1 MAQRRSN
8 KHSFADKAAMALA
21 AVLVVALGGA
31 LSYLKPVS
39 ALPAPVEMAEMAG
52 APPQTAAAQ
61 PAPTTA
67 RPTDASVE
75 AGAPS
80 KHRNKEQAAAAL
92 MALPELRAWSAQ
104 LERESGG
111 KVHGAVIEYDSA
123 QRTVMGKRYY
133 QFSFVENSAEAA
145 LRRDSFLVSASDD
158 EILVED
164 IVNDEPISL
173 ARWRKSR

>member
-8 KHSFADKAAMALA
+8 KHSAADKAAMTLA

-39 ALPAPVEMAEMAG
+39 ALPSPVEMTSVPA
-52 APPQTAAAQ
+52 QTAAAQ
-61 PAPTTA
+61 PAPATA
-67 RPTDASVE
+67 QPTGTSTE
-75 AGAPS
+75 AATPS
-80 KHRNKEQAAAAL
+80 KRRSKEQAAAAL

-111 KVHGAVIEYDSA
+111 KVHGAVIEYDTA
-123 QRTVMGKRYY
+123 QRSVKGKRYY

-145 LRRDSFLVSASDD
+145 LRRDSFLVSDSDD

-164 IVNDEPISL
+164 VVNDELISL
-173 ARWRKSR
+173 ARWRQSH

>member
-1 MAQRRSN
+1 M
-8 KHSFADKAAMALA
+8 
-21 AVLVVALGGA
+21 
-31 LSYLKPVS
+31 PT
-39 ALPAPVEMAEMAG
+39 P
-52 APPQTAAAQ
+52 AAA
-61 PAPTTA
+61 A
-67 RPTDASVE
+67 DASPQ
-75 AGAPS
+75 ATAPS

-123 QRTVMGKRYY
+123 QRSIKGKRYY

-145 LRRDSFLVSASDD
+145 LRRDSFLVSDSDD

-173 ARWRKSR
+173 ARWRQSH

>member
-8 KHSFADKAAMALA
+8 KHSAADKAAMALA
-21 AVLVVALGGA
+21 AVLVLTLGGA

-39 ALPAPVEMAEMAG
+39 ALPAPVEMAGVASQ
-52 APPQTAAAQ
+52 PAAAQ
-61 PAPTTA
+61 PVPTPA
-67 RPTDASVE
+67 AAADASPQ
-75 AGAPS
+75 ATAPS

-123 QRTVMGKRYY
+123 QRSIKGKRYY

-145 LRRDSFLVSASDD
+145 LRRDSFLVSDSDD

-173 ARWRKSR
+173 ARWRQSH